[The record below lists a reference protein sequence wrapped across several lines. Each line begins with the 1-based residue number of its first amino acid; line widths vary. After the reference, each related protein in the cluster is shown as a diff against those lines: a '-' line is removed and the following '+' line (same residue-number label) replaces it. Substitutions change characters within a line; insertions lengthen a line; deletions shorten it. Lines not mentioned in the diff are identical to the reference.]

1 MHFVHTVMKKTFF
14 TTIKPIFYGEEIIV
28 NTNILFSMCSK
39 QLEKCKLPLYYGMGV
54 VEKIVIILL
63 WSFL

>member
-1 MHFVHTVMKKTFF
+1 MHFVHTVMKTTFF
-14 TTIKPIFYGEEIIV
+14 TKPIFYGEEIIV

-39 QLEKCKLPLYYGMGV
+39 QLEKCKLLLCYGIGV
-54 VEKIVIILL
+54 VEKIVRILL